1 MITLTNMIF
10 LIYFNFIE
18 FVHAQVLTRVKY
30 SIRLT
35 QHARYVTCLRR
46 ACLVFL
52 IFNMLKHVRS
62 NT

>member
-46 ACLVFL
+46 ACLVF
-52 IFNMLKHVRS
+52 FNF
-62 NT
+62 